1 MVGKAV
7 LGAAYLRTAKG
18 AEVPDFFDRPG
29 LPVTACGDDP
39 SRQTTAGVANLH
51 LADRCW
57 VELIDG

>member
-7 LGAAYLRTAKG
+7 LRAAYLRTATRPQ
-18 AEVPDFFDRPG
+18 VPDCFDRPG
-29 LPVTACGDDP
+29 LPVTACGDDA